1 MKKIFNKKIV
11 LFILLCT
18 FSIFINTV
26 LAQQYQ
32 VKGIVADT
40 SKQGLEFGSVI
51 LLKAKDSTLVTFAT
65 TDAKGTFELNN
76 VPKGRYRLKVT
87 YVGLETMRKEFEV
100 EGDAKT
106 IDVGTIL
113 MYPKGMM
120 EVIVR
125 GYKDAVKINKDTI
138 EFNASS
144 FKVQP
149 NATVEDL
156 LKKLPGVEVDKQG
169 AIKANGEQVINVL
182 VDGKPFFGKDPKMAT
197 KNLPADAIEKIQVF
211 DKKSDQSQFTGID
224 DGDNEKTIN
233 VKLRADKKKGSF
245 GKIETGTGTTSELN
259 DVRYGAK
266 GNYNK
271 FSQKKQ
277 FALLGMA
284 NNVSEQGFSF
294 ENYMNFTGES
304 QRAAGG
310 NGGASFT
317 TFNSDDL
324 SLPISNGDKT
334 GFADTYAGG
343 LNYNDTFGKN
353 TELNSS
359 YSGSDIKSRYD
370 KTVNRQSFI
379 RDKTLI
385 TNEITNQ
392 LTDNINHKL
401 NLAID
406 QKIDSFNS
414 VKFNV
419 AYSLGQTNTKT
430 KQTSNSFYD
439 ADSFNTN
446 AVSRNVTANSKGN
459 RLNADALFRH
469 KFRKKGRTFSMTAR
483 IADNQTNMNTKL
495 DAQTSILNKT
505 AQDYDNVV
513 INQQQSRLQE
523 SRDYGG
529 NLSFTEMVA
538 KKKFLELT
546 YRFSRSENHS
556 DRQVY
561 DILGNN
567 DLVINPLLTNEFRS
581 TYQFHRPG
589 LNFRMNGTTHK
600 LTLTA
605 QYQASE
611 LEGILISKNQIVR
624 NQNNFFLP
632 AVRYRYDISPSK
644 NMTVDYETSAREP
657 SIMQLQPVVD
667 NSDPLNISVGNPNL
681 RPEFRHNIRARLS
694 TFNSSTFQNFFVFSS
709 FTYTQHKIV
718 SAQTI
723 AANLAR
729 TSMPVNVD
737 QDFASNIRLNYGK
750 QLIPQK
756 LRFNSGVGYRYSQ
769 GQNLINDVLN
779 LTKTKETS
787 FRTSF
792 NYDLENKLQ
801 VGIAG
806 DWSYQQS
813 VYSLQSRLNQNYWNH
828 EYTVDILGYLPKGF
842 TLGTDVN
849 YTVFTGRQ
857 TGFNANIFIW
867 NAALTKSI
875 SKDKKGELKLI
886 VNDILNQNQAFRRST
901 QLNYVQDERINALGR
916 YWQLQFI
923 YRLNKS
929 PMGEGSRGRGMRMRM
944 GN

>member
-1 MKKIFNKKIV
+1 MKHPHSKN
-11 LFILLCT
+11 LFSAILFFSFFT
-18 FSIFINTV
+18 FVNTV
-26 LAQQYQ
+26 FAQQYQ
-32 VKGIVADT
+32 VKGIVTDT

-65 TDAKGTFELNN
+65 TDAKGGFELNN
-76 VPKGRYRLKVT
+76 VVKGRYRLKVT

-100 EGDAKT
+100 EGDAK
-106 IDVGTIL
+106 IINLGSIL

-245 GKIETGTGTTSELN
+245 GKIEAGPGGTFDSN
-259 DVRYGAK
+259 DARYSIK

-294 ENYMNFTGES
+294 ENYMNFSGES

-310 NGGASFT
+310 GGGT
-317 TFNSDDL
+317 TFSSFNSDDL
-324 SLPISNGDKT
+324 LLPISNGDKT

-343 LNYNDTFGKN
+343 VNYNDSFGKN

-359 YSGSDIKSRYD
+359 YSGSDIKSQYE
-370 KTVNRQSFI
+370 KSVNRQSFI

-385 TNEITNQ
+385 TNEVTNQ
-392 LTDNINHKL
+392 LTDNVNHKL
-401 NLAID
+401 NLTID

-414 VKFNV
+414 IKVNA
-419 AYSLGQTNTKT
+419 AYALGQTNTKT
-430 KQTSNSFYD
+430 KQVSNSFYD
-439 ADSFNTN
+439 SDSFNTN
-446 AVSRNVTANSKGN
+446 AVNRNATANSNGN
-459 RLNADALFRH
+459 RLNADVLFRH

-483 IADNQTNMNTKL
+483 IADNQTDANTTL
-495 DAQTSILNKT
+495 DAQTSILDKT
-505 AQDYDNVV
+505 TQAYNNQD
-513 INQQQSRLQE
+513 IKQQQNRLQE
-523 SRDYGG
+523 NRDYGG

-538 KKKFLELT
+538 KKKFLEMT

-556 DRQVY
+556 DRQVF
-561 DILGNN
+561 DIIGNN
-567 DLVINPLLTNEFRS
+567 DLIINPLLTNEFRS

-589 LNFRMNGTTHK
+589 LNFRMNGSIHK

-605 QYQASE
+605 QYQASA
-611 LEGILISKNQIVR
+611 LEGILISKNQIIR
-624 NQNNFFLP
+624 NKNDFFLP
-632 AVRYRYDISPSK
+632 AVRYRYDISQSK

-657 SIMQLQPVVD
+657 SITQLQPVVD

-681 RPEFRHNIRARLS
+681 RPEYRHNIRARFS
-694 TFNSSTFQNFFVFSS
+694 TFNSGTFQNFFVFSN
-709 FTYTQHKIV
+709 FTYTQFKIV
-718 SAQTI
+718 NAQTI
-723 AANLAR
+723 ANNLAR
-729 TSMPVNVD
+729 TSMPVNVK

-756 LRFNSGVGYRYSQ
+756 LRFNSGVGFRYSQ
-769 GQNLINDVLN
+769 GQNLVNDVLN

-801 VGIAG
+801 IGISG

-828 EYTVDILGYLPKGF
+828 EYTMDVVGYLPKGI
-842 TLGTDVN
+842 TLSSDVN

-857 TGFNANIFIW
+857 TGYNANIFIW
-867 NAALTKSI
+867 NAGLTKSI
-875 SKDKKGELKLI
+875 MKDKKAELKLV

-916 YWQLQFI
+916 YWQLQVI

-929 PMGEGSRGRGMRMRM
+929 PMGEGRGGRGMRMRM
-944 GN
+944 GT

>member
-1 MKKIFNKKIV
+1 MKNIFYKNR
-11 LFILLCT
+11 FLLSIGFAFFT
-18 FSIFINTV
+18 FVNVVS
-26 LAQQYQ
+26 AQQYQ

-40 SKQGLEFGSVI
+40 SKQGLEFASVI
-51 LLKAKDSTLVTFAT
+51 LLKAKDSTLLTFAT
-65 TDAKGTFELNN
+65 TDARGAFELKD
-76 VPKGRYRLKVT
+76 VPAGRYRLKVT
-87 YVGLETMRKEFEV
+87 YVGLETLRKEFDV
-100 EGDAKT
+100 SGDAKI
-106 IDVGTIL
+106 IDIGMVE
-113 MYPKGMM
+113 MYPKGML
-120 EVIVR
+120 EVLVK

-138 EFNASS
+138 EFNAGS

-156 LKKLPGVEVDKQG
+156 LKRLPGVEVDKQG
-169 AIKANGEQVINVL
+169 AIKANGEQVVNVL

-197 KNLPADAIEKIQVF
+197 KNLPADAIDKIQVF

-224 DGDNEKTIN
+224 DGDNERTIN

-245 GKIETGTGTTSELN
+245 GKIEAGSGTSSDVN
-259 DVRYGAK
+259 DTRYGVK

-310 NGGASFT
+310 GGGMNFITA
-317 TFNSDDL
+317 NSDDL

-343 LNYNDTFGKN
+343 VNYSDTFGKN

-359 YSGSDIKSRYD
+359 YSGSDIQSRYD
-370 KTVNRQSFI
+370 KTVNRQSFVK
-379 RDKTLI
+379 DKTLI
-385 TNEITNQ
+385 TNEVTNQ
-392 LTDNINHKL
+392 LTDNINHKV
-401 NLAID
+401 NVTID

-414 VKFNV
+414 VKLNA
-419 AYSLGQTNTKT
+419 AYSIGQTNTKT
-430 KQTSNSFYD
+430 KQNSNSFYENNGY
-439 ADSFNTN
+439 NTN
-446 AVSRNVTANSKGN
+446 DVVRDVVADSKGN
-459 RLNADALFRH
+459 RLNADMLFRH
-469 KFRKKGRTFSMTAR
+469 KFRKKGRTFSLSAR
-483 IADNQTNMNTKL
+483 VADNQTNMNTKL
-495 DAQTSILNKT
+495 DAQTLTFNNPTSEYQKLTIR
-505 AQDYDNVV
+505 
-513 INQQQSRLQE
+513 QQQSRLQE
-523 SRDYGG
+523 GRDYGG

-546 YRFSRSENHS
+546 YRFSTSENHS
-556 DRQVY
+556 DRKVY
-561 DILGNN
+561 DIGGAN
-567 DLVINPLLTNEFRS
+567 DLTINPLLTNEFRS

-589 LNFRMNGTTHK
+589 MNFRMNGSVHK

-605 QYQASE
+605 QYQVSK
-611 LEGILISKNQIVR
+611 LEGNLISKNQIIR
-624 NQNNFFLP
+624 NNNNFFLP
-632 AVRYRYDISPSK
+632 SVRYRYDISQSK

-657 SIMQLQPVVD
+657 SITQLQPVVD

-681 RPEFRHNIRARLS
+681 RPEFRHNVRARFS
-694 TFNSSTFQNFFVFSS
+694 TFNSSTFQNFFVFSN

-737 QDFASNIRLNYGK
+737 QDFGSNIRLNYGK

-756 LRFNSGVGYRYSQ
+756 LRFNSGLGFRYSQ
-769 GQNLINDVLN
+769 GQNLVNDVLN

-792 NYDLENKLQ
+792 NYDIENKFSC
-801 VGIAG
+801 GIGG

-813 VYSLQSRLNQNYWNH
+813 VYSLQSRLNQKYWNH
-828 EYTVDILGYLPKGF
+828 EYSANLTGYLPKGF
-842 TLGTDVN
+842 
-849 YTVFTGRQ
+849 VFNSDAVYNVYTGRSN
-857 TGFNANIFIW
+857 GYNANLLIW
-867 NAALTKSI
+867 NADI
-875 SKDKKGELKLI
+875 SKTIFKNKKGVIKLMA
-886 VNDILNQNQAFRRST
+886 NDLLNQNQSFRRTT

-923 YRLNKS
+923 YRLNTA
-929 PMGEGSRGRGMRMRM
+929 PMGDGKGGRGMRMRM